1 MKLLFKVPV
10 ATTTTNLSN
19 GLSFENI
26 LQALQLQISPQQ
38 KSGFNRELVA
48 YTM

>member
-1 MKLLFKVPV
+1 MKLLYKVPV

-19 GLSFENI
+19 GLTFENI
-26 LQALQLQISPQQ
+26 LQAVQLHIGPQQ